1 MRIDAHQHFWH
12 FDPVRDAWISP
23 DTMAV
28 LRRDYL
34 HEDIA
39 PTLARHGLDGCVA
52 VQADQS
58 DTETRFL
65 LQLAEEH
72 PVIKGVVGWTDLCS
86 GGLVAMLDEYAAYPL
101 LKGFRH
107 ILQAE
112 HPDFMLDP
120 RFVAGVYLLGQRGY
134 TYDILV
140 FPRHLR
146 AVRGFL
152 RQLDTQPFIIDHL
165 AKPYI
170 KKGLIK
176 EWEKDLRA
184 IARYPQV
191 CCKVSGLTTE
201 ADWANWQP
209 AQITPYL
216 EVALEAFGPQRLLY
230 GSDHPVCLLASD
242 YARQLAVVE
251 EFVARLSISEQAAI
265 MGGNAVRVYGL

>member
-12 FDPVRDAWISP
+12 FEPVRDAWISP

-34 HEDIA
+34 PEDIA
-39 PTLARHGLDGCVA
+39 PTLALHGFEGCVA

-65 LQLAEEH
+65 LQLGEKNTI
-72 PVIKGVVGWTDLCS
+72 IKGVVGWTDLRS
-86 GGLVAMLDEYAAYPL
+86 AGLAAMLDEYAAYPL

-112 HPDFMLDP
+112 YPDFMRHP
-120 RFVAGVYLLGQRGY
+120 RFVAGVHLLGQRGY
-134 TYDILV
+134 IYDILV

-152 RQLDTQPFIIDHL
+152 RQLDAQPFIIDHL

-209 AQITPYL
+209 TQITPYL
-216 EVALEAFGPQRLLY
+216 EVALDAFGPQRLLY

-251 EFVARLSISEQAAI
+251 AFVARLSATEAAAV
-265 MGGNAVRVYGL
+265 MGGNAARAYGL